1 MSIVAADHAAT
12 RSKEELDTG
21 HRRAVRRGLGAAVAL
36 AVISVIEY
44 FVAQEVHDPTWYMV
58 PFMVVKGGIIL
69 EIFMHVG
76 DLWKKEAH

>member
-12 RSKEELDTG
+12 RSKEELDAG
-21 HRRAVRRGLGAAVAL
+21 HRTAVRRGIVAALAL

-44 FVAQEVHDPTWYMV
+44 FVAQEISNPTWYMV
-58 PFMVVKGGIIL
+58 PFMVLKGGIIL
-69 EIFMHVG
+69 EIFMHLG